1 MCVSVLVSHI
11 LYLHIKTLRNEKIV
25 LLFFI
30 YIAIQKDIMILIA
43 REVVAVINFTKT
55 SKSGVYYFFLLRFGH
70 LIDFFAIATYIKE
83 T

>member
-1 MCVSVLVSHI
+1 MLFIMFGYACVCVSVLVSHI

-55 SKSGVYYFFLLRFGH
+55 SKSWVYYFFSVEVW
-70 LIDFFAIATYIKE
+70 ASN
-83 T
+83 